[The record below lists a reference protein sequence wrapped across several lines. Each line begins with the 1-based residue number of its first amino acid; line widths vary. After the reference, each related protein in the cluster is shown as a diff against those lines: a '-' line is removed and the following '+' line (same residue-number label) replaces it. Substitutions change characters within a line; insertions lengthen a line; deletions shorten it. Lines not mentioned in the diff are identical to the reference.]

1 MCIHHHRHVFVMA
14 YYTEYSGD
22 FPHFDSITHNVITTH
37 FTARNHTTRHAEY
50 YRQSRIL
57 SAHFLS
63 DMPAHFRPYF
73 TLTTACFQFGGST
86 VHRTTAAIIRRYCF
100 YAPGCYPS
108 YTVFYTV
115 FIRPHEIAHF
125 FHSCPITRAIL
136 QTPAKIPATFPA
148 ILQTHSTQPR
158 HAYIPHMAVF
168 LQSPAHPLRL

>member
-1 MCIHHHRHVFVMA
+1 MCIHHHRHVYVMA

-22 FPHFDSITHNVITTH
+22 FPHFESITHNVITTH

-63 DMPAHFRPYF
+63 DIPAHFRPYF

-86 VHRTTAAIIRRYCF
+86 VHRTTAAIIRRYCV
-100 YAPGCYPS
+100 YAPDALPS

-115 FIRPHEIAHF
+115 IIRSLEIAQIF
-125 FHSCPITRAIL
+125 FSRTNTRTTLKTHAI
-136 QTPAKIPATFPA
+136 IPAIFPA
-148 ILQTHSTQPR
+148 TLNHEHTHSTAR
-158 HAYIPHMAVF
+158 
-168 LQSPAHPLRL
+168 